1 MGDLTELLDI
11 LTKMG
16 FIPFLIPIIYFMIN
30 NFNITD
36 IEKKFL
42 TNFQRLQIFL
52 ANILINFVFGSISM
66 AYPLYNEFGEENGTK
81 LFFLLISIM
90 ALFISLYVYI
100 IIILFEKINPIASKM
115 FVNYGDKE
123 WRILR
128 VISKSQVVLS
138 RNGKEDE
145 GCHRVVIY
153 RDLKS
158 VKEKDI
164 KIYYELKKNKYY
176 MFIRNISTKGSIFVI
191 GSNILAFVFMLV
203 ITVILKYLNY
213 IYIIALLSIFFMPM
227 LLIINMHVFYL
238 KRVNKLRPEV
248 LSGSTIN
255 LD

>member
-1 MGDLTELLDI
+1 MDDLIELLNI
-11 LTKMG
+11 VTKMG

-52 ANILINFVFGSISM
+52 ANILISFVFGSISM
-66 AYPLYNEFGEENGTK
+66 AFPLYNELGEENGTK
-81 LFFLLISIM
+81 LFFLLISIIS
-90 ALFISLYVYI
+90 LFISLYVYI
-100 IIILFEKINPIASKM
+100 MIILFEKFNPIASKM

-145 GCHRVVIY
+145 GCHGVVIY

-164 KIYYELKKNKYY
+164 KIYYELKKNKYSI
-176 MFIRNISTKGSIFVI
+176 FIRNISKKGSIFVI
-191 GSNILAFVFMLV
+191 GSNILIFIVMLM
-203 ITVILKYLNY
+203 IIAILKYLNY
-213 IYIIALLSIFFMPM
+213 INIITLLGIFFMPI
-227 LLIINMHVFYL
+227 LLILNMHVFYL

-248 LSGSTIN
+248 LAGSTFN

>member
-1 MGDLTELLDI
+1 MDDLKEVLDI
-11 LTKMG
+11 VTKMG

-52 ANILINFVFGSISM
+52 ANILISFVFGSISM
-66 AYPLYNEFGEENGTK
+66 ALPLYNEFGEENGTK
-81 LFFLLISIM
+81 LFFLLIGIITLITSIY
-90 ALFISLYVYI
+90 IYI
-100 IIILFEKINPIASKM
+100 IIMLFEKLNPIASKM
-115 FVNYGDKE
+115 FVNYGDIE

-128 VISKSQVVLS
+128 VISKTQVVLS

-145 GCHRVVIY
+145 GCHGVVIY

-164 KIYYELKKNKYY
+164 KIYYELKKNKYS

-191 GSNILAFVFMLV
+191 GSNILVFIVTL
-203 ITVILKYLNY
+203 IIISILRCINFNNT
-213 IYIIALLSIFFMPM
+213 IALLGISFMSI
-227 LLIINMHVFYL
+227 LLIINMHIFYL
-238 KRVNKLRPEV
+238 KRVNRLRPEV
-248 LSGSTIN
+248 LEGSTIN